1 MDNIF
6 DFITSHVTLVMGLV
20 IAVALAGA
28 SYSYIQYSD
37 YENTADQVVSRSG
50 GLTKPAYDILRNE
63 SKTRYHN
70 MFTIRIND
78 KQEYLKKPVAYGDYT
93 TYEAV
98 IKIKFLDKIIR
109 GSGKRTVQNDVRV
122 DE

>member
-1 MDNIF
+1 MDHLV
-6 DFITSHVTLVMGLV
+6 DFIISHITWVLGFVVAM
-20 IAVALAGA
+20 ALAGA

-63 SKTRYHN
+63 SKTRYHD

-78 KQEYLKKPVAYGDYT
+78 KQKFLKKPVDYGDYT

>member
-1 MDNIF
+1 MDHLV
-6 DFITSHVTLVMGLV
+6 DFIISHITWVLGFVVAM
-20 IAVALAGA
+20 ALAGA

-50 GLTKPAYDILRNE
+50 GLTESAYKILRNE

-78 KQEYLKKPVAYGDYT
+78 KQKFLEKPVAYGDYT